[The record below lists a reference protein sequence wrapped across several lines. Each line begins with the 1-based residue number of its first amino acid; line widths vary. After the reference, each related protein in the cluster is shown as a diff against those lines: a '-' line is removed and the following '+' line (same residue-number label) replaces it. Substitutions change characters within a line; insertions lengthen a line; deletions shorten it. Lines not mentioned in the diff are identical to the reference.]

1 MSVNEA
7 PPPATKP
14 WLSLGVT
21 ILIAA
26 AIIGFGVLHMVGD
39 AVLRGPSIAAKADTA
54 VSKDYGD

>member
-7 PPPATKP
+7 PRAATKP
-14 WLSLGVT
+14 RLSLGIP

-26 AIIGFGVLHMVGD
+26 AIIGFGVLHIVGD
-39 AVLRGPSIAAKADTA
+39 AVLRVPSIAAKADTA

>member
-1 MSVNEA
+1 M
-7 PPPATKP
+7 
-14 WLSLGVT
+14 
-21 ILIAA
+21 IAA